1 MLLRVPFAAA
11 LAACLVAPVLADDK
25 KNEADLKALVS
36 KWSIEKAELGGKDI
50 TDVLK
55 VLKFEIRA
63 NGAYTAQHDDQ
74 KDEGAFTVDTSKTP
88 KEMDIKGTGGPN
100 KGKTIKAIYKL
111 DGDALVICYAFDAG
125 DRPTKFESKDG
136 TQHLLTTYK
145 RVK

>member
-1 MLLRVPFAAA
+1 MRLRVPFAAA

-36 KWSIEKAELGGKDI
+36 KWSVEKAELGGKDI
-50 TDVLK
+50 SDFLK
-55 VLKFEIRA
+55 VLKFEIRDK
-63 NGAYTAQHDDQ
+63 GAYTAQHGEE
-74 KDEGAFTVDTSKTP
+74 KDEGAFTVDTSKAP

-125 DRPTKFESKDG
+125 ERPTKFESKAG
-136 TQHLLTTYK
+136 TMHLLTTYK